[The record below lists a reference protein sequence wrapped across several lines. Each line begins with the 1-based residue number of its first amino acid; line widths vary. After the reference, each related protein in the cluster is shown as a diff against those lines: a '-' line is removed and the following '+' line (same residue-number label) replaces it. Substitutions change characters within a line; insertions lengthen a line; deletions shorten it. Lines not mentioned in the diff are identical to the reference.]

1 MNLPNAVKALVEQD
15 KIIAYL
21 LNAGH
26 PDNSGKALF
35 FRSLGFTTE
44 EWSLMASALRRL
56 AATAE
61 VTKNVESPH
70 GVKYILDGRIEAPSG
85 EMTRIRTIWIIDR
98 GQDIP
103 RLVTA
108 YPYRD

>member
-1 MNLPNAVKALVEQD
+1 MKLPNTDKALVERE
-15 KIIAYL
+15 KITAYL

-26 PDNSGKALF
+26 PDNYGKALF

-44 EWSLMASALRRL
+44 EWSLLAFALRRL
-56 AATAE
+56 AATTE

-70 GVKYILDGRIEAPSG
+70 GVKYILDGRIETPSG
-85 EMTRIRTIWIIDR
+85 ERTKIRSVWIIDR
-98 GQDIP
+98 GRDIP

-108 YPYRD
+108 YPYSD